1 MANTDLSTRYQMSTL
16 GTQQNLPFFAPQHF
30 HRHVRRAAV
39 PDSKLWYTMTTPEA
53 GDSNCLFAIP
63 NVDGSGPYPVRFK
76 SCDPLEDDSLWQF
89 VPDSQGHYFI
99 YNKGWGSSGHRLDIN
114 CPEPSMCI
122 MWMGPSGEIYN
133 NQRWFLGGSN
143 GQFKI
148 SSLGLPGSS
157 LSSALV
163 DNNYVGVM
171 LDTTTISD
179 DSKNWKLGVDIPA
192 SSSSTTPASSIAPAS
207 TVAPAP
213 SITPSPSVDL
223 SRLDNHIVSSTPAQT
238 EGPSSTLI
246 PNTPESDNPGMSSTV
261 AQHEKPSTTL
271 ASDAPEF
278 SNPTASPTTGLIGG
292 PSASDTSDTSK
303 FDNSGADKHIG
314 LKPHLGNTTEL
325 AVLPVAEPV
334 RVTPVSE
341 PETVPPVSEPETVPP
356 VSEPEAVPPVI
367 EPVRALPTREPAI
380 VVNTQQ
386 PLQQTHTSKMFS
398 EYASRFLAQS
408 QSRISSFVQPP
419 ESDAG
424 SVAPSRARRS
434 SRPLASTGRA
444 DAGRSALGN
453 PYQGGGGGQLS
464 GFPFASRLSAAP
476 DAPLF
481 HSALDEFR
489 EEDDEE
495 ERERDLADFYALQ
508 RSRRVVGARMEESE
522 ETEREGGSTVELSRE
537 EERGLGRGRGIKSSW
552 HGGRGSVR
560 ERGQEP
566 ETLREVPEGIR
577 YEDSQRRTNSD
588 ASSNDRGRMVDIGLE
603 SAIDDNEPP
612 DDLTYEAADDSPPAF
627 QQFRTPES
635 GPGRM
640 PDSKIFHGTR
650 DLEAAMMDSTRPPSV
665 VSTVPATMG
674 PMAMGELPKHD
685 VFWGSLYLI
694 GLAALFSTFFLVF
707 LHTSTPSST
716 VDTVVAV
723 IISLLWLALLRSFV
737 RPLVYILVVAV
748 PVILFS
754 FSLYPLISSY
764 KGVEHG
770 TSIQDR
776 AMRWLSFVPLLTAII
791 WSYTVFQ
798 GRHSLHKAVGILE
811 FSSRILAANP
821 ALLTLG
827 FATLAAVIL
836 WTWLWLAMFTRVFLG
851 GHLVSSIF
859 IIDFATWW
867 LGAFFVLMY
876 LWTLSVLSG
885 LQRVATAATVSQWY
899 FHRNAAPA
907 PSSRDIVVAGLTH
920 ASTTQFGTICLATL
934 LALAIRLPVLLLP
947 RRLLAC
953 ASLFAY
959 NLIPSPVASLTNPLN
974 LTNAGIQSQPHAP
987 PARALSHMTYLGLQG
1002 PTSTLAPRPCGAW
1015 SHGYGPLLPYR
1026 LAKLLLHAT
1035 RCIMAVS
1042 LGFGGGVA
1050 TARQL
1055 EVAGSKGVRGSV

>member
-1 MANTDLSTRYQMSTL
+1 
-16 GTQQNLPFFAPQHF
+16 
-30 HRHVRRAAV
+30 
-39 PDSKLWYTMTTPEA
+39 
-53 GDSNCLFAIP
+53 
-63 NVDGSGPYPVRFK
+63 
-76 SCDPLEDDSLWQF
+76 
-89 VPDSQGHYFI
+89 
-99 YNKGWGSSGHRLDIN
+99 
-114 CPEPSMCI
+114 
-122 MWMGPSGEIYN
+122 
-133 NQRWFLGGSN
+133 
-143 GQFKI
+143 
-148 SSLGLPGSS
+148 
-157 LSSALV
+157 
-163 DNNYVGVM
+163 
-171 LDTTTISD
+171 
-179 DSKNWKLGVDIPA
+179 
-192 SSSSTTPASSIAPAS
+192 
-207 TVAPAP
+207 
-213 SITPSPSVDL
+213 
-223 SRLDNHIVSSTPAQT
+223 
-238 EGPSSTLI
+238 
-246 PNTPESDNPGMSSTV
+246 
-261 AQHEKPSTTL
+261 
-271 ASDAPEF
+271 
-278 SNPTASPTTGLIGG
+278 
-292 PSASDTSDTSK
+292 
-303 FDNSGADKHIG
+303 
-314 LKPHLGNTTEL
+314 
-325 AVLPVAEPV
+325 
-334 RVTPVSE
+334 
-341 PETVPPVSEPETVPP
+341 
-356 VSEPEAVPPVI
+356 
-367 EPVRALPTREPAI
+367 
-380 VVNTQQ
+380 
-386 PLQQTHTSKMFS
+386 MFS

-424 SVAPSRARRS
+424 SVAPSRSRRS

-444 DAGRSALGN
+444 YAGRSALGN

-537 EERGLGRGRGIKSSW
+537 EERGAGRGRGIKSSW

-560 ERGQEP
+560 ERGAEP

-577 YEDSQRRTNSD
+577 YEESQRRTNSD
-588 ASSNDRGRMVDIGLE
+588 ASSNERGRMVDIGLE

-640 PDSKIFHGTR
+640 PDSKIFHGNR

-707 LHTSTPSST
+707 LHTSTPSSKVPLGDT
-716 VDTVVAV
+716 IYTALRASSHLLAVDTVVAV

-770 TSIQDR
+770 NSIQDR
-776 AMRWLSFVPLLTAII
+776 AMRWLSFVPFLTAII

-859 IIDFATWW
+859 IIDLATWW

-907 PSSRDIVVAGLTH
+907 PSSRDIVLAGLTH

-959 NLIPSPVASLTNPLN
+959 NLIPSPVASLTNPLT
-974 LTNAGIQSQPHAP
+974 LTYAGIQSQPLAP
-987 PARALSHMTYLGLQG
+987 SARALSHMTYLGLQG
-1002 PTSTLAPRPCGAW
+1002 PTSTLAPRSFGARNQ
-1015 SHGYGPLLPYR
+1015 GNALLLPYR

-1042 LGFGGGVA
+1042 LGFGGWVA

-1055 EVAGSKGVRGSV
+1055 EVAGGKGVRGSVYAYVVGMVAGFIGWGVLGAMEGVLAGIVDGAVVCWGIERGTVGGGRYCLEAGWLFGDGREEERE